1 MMNTTGVQLDS
12 AALMAFAATL
22 GHLPPDEVERAKVL
36 YVKNA
41 LTDYHT
47 ACASMRGMMIVFIV
61 LSIIP
66 LFWLVTIPG
75 LLGMRAARRNLR
87 EKIANA
93 IQVWGLDCDK
103 WQITL

>member
-1 MMNTTGVQLDS
+1 MNATGTQLDP
-12 AALMAFAATL
+12 AALMTFAATL

-41 LTDYHT
+41 ITDYRT
-47 ACASMRGMMIVFIV
+47 ACVAMRGMMVAFGV

-66 LFWLVTIPG
+66 VFWLVTIPG
-75 LLGMRAARRNLR
+75 LLSMRAARRNLR
-87 EKIANA
+87 EKIVNA
-93 IQVWGLDCDK
+93 IEVWKLDCDK